1 MRITFLLF
9 TMVLTACQST
19 KPRPD
24 DVPTASNQ
32 TPGEVVAAT
41 TAADWRVIDP
51 DNTLYLSLPGG
62 RVVIELYP
70 EMAPIHVANTRA
82 LVRAG
87 VFDNTSFYRVLDG
100 FVAQGGPLFES
111 EAEQPAL
118 ADGAYEIAA
127 EFTRQRALPDRYLG
141 FDQQDGYAGETGFLD
156 SAAVGRDL
164 DSGESWLLHCYGA
177 LAMGRTNEPD
187 SGGVALY
194 IINGPAQRY
203 LDRNTTVFGRVI
215 DGMAHVQALHRTAD
229 LTGALDPGEHNVI
242 QAITV
247 AADVPVE
254 QRIQLQVLDS
264 ASPLFQNYLAARKNR
279 SGDWFIHQH
288 DHIDACGV
296 PIPTRIQAD

>member
-1 MRITFLLF
+1 MRITTLFLSL
-9 TMVLTACQST
+9 LLIACQSNT
-19 KPRPD
+19 PRTTNNTTEP
-24 DVPTASNQ
+24 SL
-32 TPGEVVAAT
+32 TPGEVVAAAT
-41 TAADWRVIDP
+41 DADWRNIDP
-51 DNTLYLSLPGG
+51 ENTLYLNLPGG
-62 RVVIELYP
+62 RVVVELFP
-70 EMAPIHVANTRA
+70 DMAPIHVANTRA

-87 VFDNTSFYRVLDG
+87 VFDGTSFYRVLDG
-100 FVAQGGPLFES
+100 FVAQGGPLFEAD
-111 EAEQPAL
+111 AELPAL
-118 ADGAYEIAA
+118 ANGAYEIVA
-127 EFTRQRALPDRYLG
+127 EFTRQHALPDRYLG
-141 FDQQDGYAGETGFLD
+141 FDQEDGYADETGFLD

-177 LAMGRTNEPD
+177 LAMGRTNEPN

-194 IINGPAQRY
+194 IINGPALRY

-215 DGMAHVQALHRTAD
+215 DGMAHVQALRRTAD

-264 ASPLFQNYLAARKNR
+264 ASPLFQTYLAARKNR

-288 DHIDACGV
+288 DYIDACGV